1 MFVFITIIGLSV
13 LVFFHE
19 FGHFFAAK
27 SLKIKV
33 EEFGIGY
40 PPRFFGIIIKS
51 FKKRK
56 FKFFWGNKEPVQ
68 SKQRTIYSLN
78 WIPFG
83 GFTKL
88 KGEIRGDA
96 SRDSFSA
103 QVWWKK
109 AVVAFAGA
117 GMNIILA
124 IVLFSFLFSTGIT
137 QDIGFL
143 EANAKIKKVIG
154 VQIGMISPDSPAN
167 MAGLKIGDVITN
179 IDGNKFNKVED
190 VRNYIKASLGQEIHI
205 SIDRKNSETTG
216 IKLIPLPFKD
226 VYNHDVKEE
235 GIDEHGGVIG
245 ISLSNAVIVSYPF
258 WQSLFMGIKFS
269 VVLLLSIFNGIWL
282 LLKTL
287 LVDGKVIGGVMG
299 PVGITSITASVAQ
312 AGYIYF
318 LQFLGLLSVAIG
330 AFQLIPFP
338 ALDGFKILTSVIE
351 GVIRRPIKPKVEE
364 TLIRGGFFLLLCLL
378 FYITIKEIIS
388 LF

>member
-1 MFVFITIIGLSV
+1 
-13 LVFFHE
+13 
-19 FGHFFAAK
+19 
-27 SLKIKV
+27 
-33 EEFGIGY
+33 
-40 PPRFFGIIIKS
+40 
-51 FKKRK
+51 
-56 FKFFWGNKEPVQ
+56 
-68 SKQRTIYSLN
+68 
-78 WIPFG
+78 
-83 GFTKL
+83 
-88 KGEIRGDA
+88 
-96 SRDSFSA
+96 
-103 QVWWKK
+103 
-109 AVVAFAGA
+109 
-117 GMNIILA
+117 
-124 IVLFSFLFSTGIT
+124 
-137 QDIGFL
+137 
-143 EANAKIKKVIG
+143 
-154 VQIGMISPDSPAN
+154 MISPDSPAN